1 MSASSEVQS
10 RLNGNGSVNGHHD
23 LSGIE
28 NNAQSLLFL
37 ESMYEQYLTTPDKLS
52 EDWRNYFAQLDQ
64 DGSESLTARVRPRHK
79 PFSIFNPPSLSDGG
93 LRRPQRMEVAGRQER
108 LDQLIR
114 NFRVR
119 GHILADIDP
128 LGKKR
133 GKPPELK
140 PEFYGFTEDDMDRRF
155 STSWMGG
162 PEVRTLRQI
171 MQWLRMTYCRSI
183 GVQFMHI
190 DSLRVREWL
199 QTRMETTANRLKLQ
213 HEQQVR
219 ILSRL
224 SDAVLFEQF
233 VQKKFI
239 GEKTF
244 SLEGAES
251 LIPLLDMAINKAG
264 DEGAN
269 EIVIGMAHRGR
280 LNVLANILHKSHRQ
294 IFREFVDS
302 DPELSIGRGD
312 VKYHLGYSSD
322 WFTPTGKKVHLSLCF
337 NPSHLEYI
345 NPVAMGRLRS
355 KMDRNRDFKREQ
367 GMAIIIHGDAAFIG
381 EGVVQE
387 SLNLSELPGYSVGGA
402 LHIVVNNQIGFTT
415 TSEQSRSCTYATDVA
430 KMLQIPIFHVNGEDP
445 EAVAQV
451 VGLALDFRKTF
462 QRDVII
468 DMYCF
473 RKLGHNES
481 DEPEFTQPLMY
492 RQIKERKSVFES
504 YLDQLL
510 SLRGIT
516 REEAEQIVEER
527 RQVLEQELEAA
538 KRESYIR
545 CIEEYGGYWYG
556 YRGGSVSEADHVDTF
571 VGSEEL
577 ERIMNVLTD
586 YPEGFQPHRKLIR
599 VLEQRREMGR
609 GERPL
614 DWAAAELLAFGSLIG
629 EGRAFRMTG
638 QDVQRGTFSQRHA
651 VLHDTQTG
659 QTFCALKKLAAEDG
673 LVELYNSPLSEN
685 GVLGFEYG
693 YSLDFPDGLI
703 IWEAQFGDF
712 CNSAQVYIDQFIA
725 STEDKWHRFSGLVMM
740 LPHGFEGQ
748 GPEHSSARLERFLAL
763 AAEDNIQIVV
773 PSTPAQ
779 HFHVLRRQV
788 LRKWKKPL
796 IMMTPKSLLR
806 HPRCVSDRRE
816 LAEGMFHPVLPEDSD
831 QDPGQVTR
839 ILMCAG
845 KVYYDLLAERER
857 LERQQDVAILRLEEL
872 YPLPYADL
880 QEALLRYPRGTQVR
894 WVQEEPE
901 NMGASRFLRAHF
913 GHSMFEH
920 YPLRTVERHASASPA
935 TGSKRS
941 HYMEQASLMEA
952 AFAEY

>member
-1 MSASSEVQS
+1 M
-10 RLNGNGSVNGHHD
+10 
-23 LSGIE
+23 
-28 NNAQSLLFL
+28 
-37 ESMYEQYLTTPDKLS
+37 
-52 EDWRNYFAQLDQ
+52 
-64 DGSESLTARVRPRHK
+64 
-79 PFSIFNPPSLSDGG
+79 
-93 LRRPQRMEVAGRQER
+93 
-108 LDQLIR
+108 
-114 NFRVR
+114 
-119 GHILADIDP
+119 
-128 LGKKR
+128 
-133 GKPPELK
+133 
-140 PEFYGFTEDDMDRRF
+140 
-155 STSWMGG
+155 
-162 PEVRTLRQI
+162 
-171 MQWLRMTYCRSI
+171 
-183 GVQFMHI
+183 
-190 DSLRVREWL
+190 
-199 QTRMETTANRLKLQ
+199 
-213 HEQQVR
+213 
-219 ILSRL
+219 
-224 SDAVLFEQF
+224 
-233 VQKKFI
+233 
-239 GEKTF
+239 
-244 SLEGAES
+244 
-251 LIPLLDMAINKAG
+251 
-264 DEGAN
+264 
-269 EIVIGMAHRGR
+269 
-280 LNVLANILHKSHRQ
+280 
-294 IFREFVDS
+294 
-302 DPELSIGRGD
+302 GRGD
-312 VKYHLGYSSD
+312 
-322 WFTPTGKKVHLSLCF
+322 
-337 NPSHLEYI
+337 
-345 NPVAMGRLRS
+345 
-355 KMDRNRDFKREQ
+355 
-367 GMAIIIHGDAAFIG
+367 
-381 EGVVQE
+381 
-387 SLNLSELPGYSVGGA
+387 
-402 LHIVVNNQIGFTT
+402 
-415 TSEQSRSCTYATDVA
+415 
-430 KMLQIPIFHVNGEDP
+430 
-445 EAVAQV
+445 
-451 VGLALDFRKTF
+451 
-462 QRDVII
+462 
-468 DMYCF
+468 
-473 RKLGHNES
+473 
-481 DEPEFTQPLMY
+481 
-492 RQIKERKSVFES
+492 
-504 YLDQLL
+504 
-510 SLRGIT
+510 
-516 REEAEQIVEER
+516 
-527 RQVLEQELEAA
+527 
-538 KRESYIR
+538 
-545 CIEEYGGYWYG
+545 
-556 YRGGSVSEADHVDTF
+556 
-571 VGSEEL
+571 
-577 ERIMNVLTD
+577 
-586 YPEGFQPHRKLIR
+586 
-599 VLEQRREMGR
+599 
-609 GERPL
+609 RPL